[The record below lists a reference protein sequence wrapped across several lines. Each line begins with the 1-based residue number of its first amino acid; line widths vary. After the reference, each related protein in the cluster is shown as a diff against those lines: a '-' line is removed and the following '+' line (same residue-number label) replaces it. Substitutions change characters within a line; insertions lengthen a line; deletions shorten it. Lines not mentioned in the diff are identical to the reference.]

1 MVVFWICVWKEGCE
15 TGLPVVVFWIYVWEE
30 DCEIGLPMVVF
41 ILFLVDS
48 RVLAGHS
55 GSCGGFLH
63 VARVVLSICTA
74 G

>member
-1 MVVFWICVWKEGCE
+1 VRDCE
-15 TGLPVVVFWIYVWEE
+15 TGLPVVVFV
-30 DCEIGLPMVVF
+30 DLCLGGGLRDRFACGSVF
-41 ILFLVDS
+41 ILVDS

-55 GSCGGFLH
+55 GFCGGFLH